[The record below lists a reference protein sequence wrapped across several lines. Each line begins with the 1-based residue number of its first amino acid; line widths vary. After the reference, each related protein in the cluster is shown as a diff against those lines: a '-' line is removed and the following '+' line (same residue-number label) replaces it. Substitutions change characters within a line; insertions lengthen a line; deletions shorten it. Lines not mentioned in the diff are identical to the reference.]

1 MVSEFLIK
9 KVLTEELYGNS
20 ICEDTNQHNIV
31 NFFYERLLLEKL
43 LVGQPVTVPELRKV
57 LRNKILNF
65 EFIKLDGEVR
75 PARGTTMMKY
85 IPSEDH
91 PKGIRPSSPKVATFF
106 DIDKK
111 AWRSVSQRSKEIVLK
126 YGFGEKKK
134 PVFVVRDKEAP
145 KEEEPK
151 REIPKE
157 EPIKAV
163 EPIEKPEIEVEPIE
177 KPEDVEV
184 QDVEPKEKPGIG
196 IRDVEPEIKTDVEVK
211 DVEPRQAA
219 EVKDVDAEEMPDVA
233 PILKPKEP
241 AYGFRL
247 KQPMEKKPEVEP
259 IEKEQEPL
267 ATRYG
272 GFKPK
277 EEQPINL
284 GGFAADTGGFQPT
297 ETEVLIP
304 QEVESD
310 IITPQ
315 QPPGKSTPL
324 VIEPE
329 DEDFGTY

>member
-1 MVSEFLIK
+1 MTEFLVK
-9 KVLTEELYGNS
+9 KILGEELFGVS
-20 ICEDTNQHNIV
+20 ICEDANQHNIV
-31 NFFYERLLLEKL
+31 NFFYNRLLLEKL
-43 LVGQPVTVPELRKV
+43 LVGQPVTVPEIRKV

-85 IPSEDH
+85 IPQADH

-106 DIDKK
+106 DLDKK

-126 YGFGEKKK
+126 YGFGEKDK

-145 KEEEPK
+145 KEEPQ

-157 EPIKAV
+157 EPIKDV
-163 EPIEKPEIEVEPIE
+163 EPILKT
-177 KPEDVEV
+177 DVEV
-184 QDVEPKEKPGIG
+184 QDVEPTEKPDI
-196 IRDVEPEIKTDVEVK
+196 DVEPVEKPPVDVEVK
-211 DVEPRQAA
+211 DLDTERV
-219 EVKDVDAEEMPDVA
+219 PDVA
-233 PILKPKEP
+233 PVLKPNEP

-247 KQPMEKKPEVEP
+247 KQPKEKKPEVTP
-259 IEKEQEPL
+259 VEKEPEPL

-284 GGFAADTGGFQPT
+284 GGFQPTTGGFQPAPPV
-297 ETEVLIP
+297 EVLLP
-304 QEVESD
+304 QEVESEPETTD
-310 IITPQ
+310 INQ
-315 QPPGKSTPL
+315 QPGKSTPL

-329 DEDFGTY
+329 DEIL